1 MELTKIYK
9 YRKCSHNKFTKA
21 QWESLRS
28 GNYILFE
35 RSYFEVMKR
44 LMFMK
49 AILHSYNNSNIKHY
63 RFNKL
68 HAFIEKIQNIFL
80 SELIDL
86 GYLPETANTF
96 SLSNSDVK
104 NIKITIDR

>member
-1 MELTKIYK
+1 MELTKTYK

-21 QWESLRS
+21 QREDLKN

-49 AILHSYNNSNIKHY
+49 AILHSYKNEDIKHY

-68 HAFIEKIQNIFL
+68 CTFIDKIKRIFL
-80 SELIDL
+80 SELINL
-86 GYLPETANTF
+86 GYLPENANIF
-96 SLSNSDVK
+96 SLRGSDVK